1 MTLSDYTGLTPASEP
16 ELVVGRVAQHHRW
29 TMDDTET
36 AHCPH
41 CGTTLDLHER
51 HLLVTLS
58 EETGAL
64 PAGRRYLCN
73 ERCLREWLG
82 DD

>member
-1 MTLSDYTGLTPASEP
+1 VTLSDYTGLTPESEP

-29 TMDDTET
+29 TMNDTET
-36 AHCPH
+36 TRCRQ
-41 CGTTLDLHER
+41 CETTLDLHER

-58 EETGAL
+58 KESRSL

-82 DD
+82 AE